1 MLYFI
6 PTPIG
11 NLSDIS
17 FHALNILKTCDKI
30 ICEDTRVAKSL
41 INLLNKKFNTNIKPN
56 LFLSLNT
63 HNEKQFL
70 SKLNNDF
77 FDTNIAFL
85 SDAGMPC
92 ISDPG
97 SFLIKYAQNNNI
109 NYEVLPGANA
119 ALCAL
124 VASGFS
130 EKEFIFLGFLSNKG
144 KERAKDIEKLLKNPY
159 TSIVYESPKRILT
172 LIETIASIDENREIF
187 LIKEISKKF
196 EKKFKNQAQILAKE
210 LKNENLNGEWVV
222 VLKGINDKWAYNT
235 LCEKDILDLD
245 ISLKTKSKLLSKLN
259 GKNNKI
265 IYNELLQGKLK

>member
-1 MLYFI
+1 MSQ
-6 PTPIG
+6 
-11 NLSDIS
+11 NLS
-17 FHALNILKTCDKI
+17 
-30 ICEDTRVAKSL
+30 R
-41 INLLNKKFNTNIKPN
+41 
-56 LFLSLNT
+56 
-63 HNEKQFL
+63 
-70 SKLNNDF
+70 
-77 FDTNIAFL
+77 
-85 SDAGMPC
+85 
-92 ISDPG
+92 
-97 SFLIKYAQNNNI
+97 
-109 NYEVLPGANA
+109 
-119 ALCAL
+119 
-124 VASGFS
+124 S
-130 EKEFIFLGFLSNKG
+130 EEFIFLGFLSNKG

-259 GKNNKI
+259 GKNNKT